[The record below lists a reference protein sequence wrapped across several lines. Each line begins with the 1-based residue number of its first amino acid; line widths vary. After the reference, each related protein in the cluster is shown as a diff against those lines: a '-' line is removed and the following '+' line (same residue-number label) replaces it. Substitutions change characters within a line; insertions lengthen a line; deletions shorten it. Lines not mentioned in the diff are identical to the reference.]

1 MKIIA
6 PWTLGRNYQLI
17 EIRGVPNRGI
27 SHRSGDGTAA
37 VPSARRWWGEIR
49 RGRRVELQAMLADCV
64 GAVTA
69 EGQFV
74 QEILH
79 YFAIV
84 REET

>member
-1 MKIIA
+1 MIE
-6 PWTLGRNYQLI
+6 LRLSLQLDDGG
-17 EIRGVPNRGI
+17 EKFAGV
-27 SHRSGDGTAA
+27 
-37 VPSARRWWGEIR
+37 V
-49 RGRRVELQAMLADCV
+49 RVELQAMFADCV